1 MQFTILKEN
10 HVTDL
15 KIFENEEFGKVRTT
29 TIDGEPWFA
38 GIDIAKSLGYA
49 NPTRAVIMHV
59 DEEDKRIEGMSREA
73 QNGTL
78 VTRIAL
84 INESGLYSLILG
96 SKLPNAKRFKHW
108 VTSEVLPAIRKTGSY
123 TAPQY
128 EPKRTSVGEVASL
141 IFQLRQTQ
149 KAQGTSSRKVAQT
162 VKAVCEQFGIVLPDD
177 FVEPVRQPVEI
188 LSPVPFYFNTTPG
201 KAPWAD

>member
-1 MQFTILKEN
+1 M
-10 HVTDL
+10 TDI
-15 KIFENEEFGKVRTT
+15 KIFESEEFGKVRTT

-38 GIDIAKSLGYA
+38 GVDVAKALGYA
-49 NPTRAVIMHV
+49 IPSKAVIMHV
-59 DEEDKRIEGMSREA
+59 DEEDKRIERISREV

-78 VTRIAL
+78 GNLVTRLAI
-84 INESGLYSLILG
+84 INESGLYSLILT

-188 LSPVPFYFNTTPG
+188 LNPVPFYFNATPG
-201 KAPWAD
+201 KAPWDI

>member
-1 MQFTILKEN
+1 M
-10 HVTDL
+10 TDI
-15 KIFENEEFGKVRTT
+15 KIFESEEFGKVRTLM
-29 TIDGEPWFA
+29 IDGEPWFA
-38 GIDIAKSLGYA
+38 GRDIALALGYKDT
-49 NPTRAVIMHV
+49 PKAVKDHV
-59 DEEDKRIEGMSREA
+59 DEEDKRVGVLPTPRGGQEA
-73 QNGTL
+73 
-78 VTRIAL
+78 VI
-84 INESGLYSLILG
+84 INESGLYSLILS
-96 SKLPNAKRFKHW
+96 SKLPKAKAFKRW

-162 VKAVCEQFGIVLPDD
+162 VKVVCEQFGIVLPDD

-188 LSPVPFYFNTTPG
+188 LNPVPFYFNATPG
-201 KAPWAD
+201 KAPWDI

>member
-1 MQFTILKEN
+1 M
-10 HVTDL
+10 TDI
-15 KIFENEEFGKVRTT
+15 KIFESGEFGKVRTLM
-29 TIDGEPWFA
+29 IDGEPWFA
-38 GIDIAKSLGYA
+38 GKDVAAALGYA

-59 DEEDKRIEGMSREA
+59 DEEGKRIEGISREA
-73 QNGTL
+73 QNGLL
-78 VTRIAL
+78 VTRLAI
-84 INESGLYSLILG
+84 INESGLYSLILS

-162 VKAVCEQFGIVLPDD
+162 VKAVCEQFGTVLPDD
-177 FVEPVRQPVEI
+177 FIEPVRQPVEI
-188 LSPVPFYFNTTPG
+188 LNPVPFYFNTIPG
-201 KAPWAD
+201 KTPWDI